1 MFEAYES
8 PWMDEELNI
17 MRDAVRKFLAKEFV
31 PHADRWEK
39 QGIVDRDA
47 WTIAGEAGILCASI
61 PEEYGGGGG
70 NFKHEMVLV
79 EEMCHAGVSGFG
91 NSVHSGIV
99 AHYIHG
105 YGSEE
110 QRQRWLPK
118 MARGEIVEIGRAHV

>member
-61 PEEYGGGGG
+61 PEEYGGG
-70 NFKHEMVLV
+70 
-79 EEMCHAGVSGFG
+79 
-91 NSVHSGIV
+91 V
-99 AHYIHG
+99 AVAWWWR
-105 YGSEE
+105 SAFT
-110 QRQRWLPK
+110 LP
-118 MARGEIVEIGRAHV
+118 ACSAWWRCGRCR

>member
-70 NFKHEMVLV
+70 NFKH
-79 EEMCHAGVSGFG
+79 
-91 NSVHSGIV
+91 
-99 AHYIHG
+99 
-105 YGSEE
+105 
-110 QRQRWLPK
+110 
-118 MARGEIVEIGRAHV
+118 

>member
-47 WTIAGEAGILCASI
+47 WTIAGAELHG
-61 PEEYGGGGG
+61 EGGL
-70 NFKHEMVLV
+70 ER
-79 EEMCHAGVSGFG
+79 
-91 NSVHSGIV
+91 SVG
-99 AHYIHG
+99 
-105 YGSEE
+105 
-110 QRQRWLPK
+110 
-118 MARGEIVEIGRAHV
+118 